1 MPVVDIREMGVPVCD
16 RLVLVHMRM
25 RLLAIPFAVMLVLMV
40 LIMDVGVAVF
50 QRFMGVF
57 MLMALGQM
65 QPDAPSHQTACQPEA
80 RPDRLLQPDH

>member
-1 MPVVDIREMGVPVCD
+1 MPVMDIREMGMPVCD

-40 LIMDVGVAVF
+40 LVMDVGVAVF

-57 MLMALGQM
+57 MLRPA
-65 QPDAPSHQTACQPEA
+65 DATAA
-80 RPDRLLQPDH
+80 RWPVGGSSKSAHTPGRA